1 MYNRYTPRQD
11 GGFNRDR
18 IPERSDSPPQNQPR
32 SHTAPND
39 SSPSAEHTAP
49 HAERAHVHEWSDPH
63 GKTSSATSFLAG
75 LLPKNM
81 DTGDL
86 LMLLI
91 LLLLITDGSED
102 APDPLLTIA
111 LFFLME

>member
-1 MYNRYTPRQD
+1 MYNRYTPKQD
-11 GGFNRDR
+11 GSFNKNRVQEQ
-18 IPERSDSPPQNQPR
+18 PVPCPPPVQEHQPPQPHCEPPR
-32 SHTAPND
+32 QKSPCNTA
-39 SSPSAEHTAP
+39 T
-49 HAERAHVHEWSDPH
+49 
-63 GKTSSATSFLAG
+63 GFLSG
-75 LLPKNM
+75 LFPKNM

-91 LLLLITDGSED
+91 LLLLFSDGSEN

>member
-11 GGFNRDR
+11 GGYRHDR
-18 IPERSDSPPQNQPR
+18 VPEASRPQQ
-32 SHTAPND
+32 T
-39 SSPSAEHTAP
+39 SPSSQPPCKPEASNHTPPPEPCREPPEHP
-49 HAERAHVHEWSDPH
+49 HP
-63 GKTSSATSFLAG
+63 SSATSFLSS
-75 LLPKNM
+75 LLPRNM

-91 LLLLITDGSED
+91 LLLLITDGSDD
-102 APDPLLTIA
+102 APNPLLTIA

>member
-11 GGFNRDR
+11 GGFRHDR
-18 IPERSDSPPQNQPR
+18 VPEPAKPPQNAPPPKPSPQPEMPR
-32 SHTAPND
+32 DCPPETPSQTCARPEPRPPQPN
-39 SSPSAEHTAP
+39 
-49 HAERAHVHEWSDPH
+49 
-63 GKTSSATSFLAG
+63 SATSFLSG
-75 LLPKNM
+75 LLPRNM

-91 LLLLITDGSED
+91 LLLLITDGSEE
-102 APDPLLTIA
+102 APNPLLTIA

>member
-11 GGFNRDR
+11 GGFHRDR
-18 IPERSDSPPQNQPR
+18 VPEPSEPSSPRQNTAPPHGVPPTDH
-32 SHTAPND
+32 HTAQHSSRND
-39 SSPSAEHTAP
+39 
-49 HAERAHVHEWSDPH
+49 H
-63 GKTSSATSFLAG
+63 GVQFPPSSASGFLSR

-91 LLLLITDGSED
+91 LLLLLTDGSED

>member
-1 MYNRYTPRQD
+1 MYNRYTPKQD
-11 GGFNRDR
+11 GSFNKNRVQEQPATCPPPS
-18 IPERSDSPPQNQPR
+18 PEQKPLQPHCEQLNPR
-32 SHTAPND
+32 PIHN
-39 SSPSAEHTAP
+39 
-49 HAERAHVHEWSDPH
+49 
-63 GKTSSATSFLAG
+63 SATGFLSG
-75 LLPKNM
+75 LLPRSM

-91 LLLLITDGSED
+91 LLLLLRDGSEN

>member
-11 GGFNRDR
+11 GSFHRNRV
-18 IPERSDSPPQNQPR
+18 PDSGEGSPTRHNAPASPGTAADGAFSPQPPC
-32 SHTAPND
+32 SKE
-39 SSPSAEHTAP
+39 SPSQP
-49 HAERAHVHEWSDPH
+49 LP
-63 GKTSSATSFLAG
+63 SSASGFFSG

-91 LLLLITDGSED
+91 LLLLLCDGSEN
-102 APDPLLTIA
+102 APNPLLTIA

>member
-11 GGFNRDR
+11 GGFHRDR
-18 IPERSDSPPQNQPR
+18 VPEASEPARNHPQSPQRQNHNTPEHPAGEQPPQCCP
-32 SHTAPND
+32 APY
-39 SSPSAEHTAP
+39 PMP
-49 HAERAHVHEWSDPH
+49 
-63 GKTSSATSFLAG
+63 SSASGFLSG
-75 LLPKNM
+75 LLPRNM

-91 LLLLITDGSED
+91 LLLLLNDGSES

>member
-11 GGFNRDR
+11 GGFRHDR
-18 IPERSDSPPQNQPR
+18 VPEPAKPPQNAPAPKPSQKPEMPRDCPPETPSQTCARPEPRPLQP
-32 SHTAPND
+32 H
-39 SSPSAEHTAP
+39 
-49 HAERAHVHEWSDPH
+49 
-63 GKTSSATSFLAG
+63 SATSFLSG
-75 LLPKNM
+75 LLPRNM

-91 LLLLITDGSED
+91 LLLLITDGSEE
-102 APDPLLTIA
+102 APNPLLTIA

>member
-11 GGFNRDR
+11 GGYHRDR
-18 IPERSDSPPQNQPR
+18 VPEASEPVRNHPQSPQQQNHNPPQHP
-32 SHTAPND
+32 APPQQNC
-39 SSPSAEHTAP
+39 PAP
-49 HAERAHVHEWSDPH
+49 CPMP
-63 GKTSSATSFLAG
+63 SSASGFLSG

-91 LLLLITDGSED
+91 LLLLLHDGSES

>member
-11 GGFNRDR
+11 GGFRRDR
-18 IPERSDSPPQNQPR
+18 VPESSESARNHSQCPQPQPHCPPEHPVVEQPR
-32 SHTAPND
+32 QDCCVPSPAPSNA
-39 SSPSAEHTAP
+39 S
-49 HAERAHVHEWSDPH
+49 
-63 GKTSSATSFLAG
+63 GFLSG

-91 LLLLITDGSED
+91 LLLLLNDGSES

>member
-11 GGFNRDR
+11 GGFHRDR
-18 IPERSDSPPQNQPR
+18 VPEPSEPSPPRQNASPPQG
-32 SHTAPND
+32 
-39 SSPSAEHTAP
+39 SPSSDHRTAQHSP
-49 HAERAHVHEWSDPH
+49 QSDH
-63 GKTSSATSFLAG
+63 GTQFSPSSASSFLSG

-91 LLLLITDGSED
+91 LLLLLNDGSED
-102 APDPLLTIA
+102 APNPLLTIA

>member
-1 MYNRYTPRQD
+1 MYNRYTPKQD
-11 GGFNRDR
+11 GSFNKNRVTEQ
-18 IPERSDSPPQNQPR
+18 PSPPRKEQPPECREQPR
-32 SHTAPND
+32 KEMRPCTA
-39 SSPSAEHTAP
+39 S
-49 HAERAHVHEWSDPH
+49 
-63 GKTSSATSFLAG
+63 GFLSG
-75 LLPKNM
+75 LVPKSM

-91 LLLLITDGSED
+91 LLLLLSDGSEN

>member
-11 GGFNRDR
+11 GGFRHDR
-18 IPERSDSPPQNQPR
+18 VPEPARPRQNTPPPKPSPQPEMPQDCPPEAPSQTCARPEPRPLQP
-32 SHTAPND
+32 H
-39 SSPSAEHTAP
+39 
-49 HAERAHVHEWSDPH
+49 
-63 GKTSSATSFLAG
+63 SATSFLSG
-75 LLPKNM
+75 LLPRNM

-91 LLLLITDGSED
+91 LLLLITDGSEE
-102 APDPLLTIA
+102 APNPLLTIA